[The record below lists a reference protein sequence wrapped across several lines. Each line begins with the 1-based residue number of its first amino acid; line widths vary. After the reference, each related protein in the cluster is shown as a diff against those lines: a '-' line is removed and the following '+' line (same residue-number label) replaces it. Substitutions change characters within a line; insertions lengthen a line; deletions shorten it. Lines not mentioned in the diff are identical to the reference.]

1 VEVVGRPRLRLM
13 FSLLKVGRA
22 APFAELPFGDVVV
35 VEAAG
40 LLLVGAR
47 NLPRTGAAFAEFALS
62 FCTVSSST
70 GL

>member
-1 VEVVGRPRLRLM
+1 M
-13 FSLLKVGRA
+13 FSLLKLGRA
-22 APFAELPFGDVVV
+22 APFAELPFSGDVVV

-40 LLLVGAR
+40 LLLLGAR
-47 NLPRTGAAFAEFALS
+47 NLPRAGAAFAELALS